1 MFQLTSSSG
10 LSRRIVHLFGV
21 ALIAFSAIVGMRDAA
36 VGGFIFLLYA
46 GGAIGGLLLVAL
58 IRRLNRAPDDSAS
71 DVFLRDNLSTDV
83 INFSRLRVSGVG
95 GLALVIVSAAIA
107 ISLPPVGLAVTLGLV
122 GGVVLSFWLLGYRR
136 QHAGRWG

>member
-10 LSRRIVHLFGV
+10 LSRRIVHVLTASV
-21 ALIAFSAIVGMRDAA
+21 LAIGAVVILTDPVGMSVFFLTVAGA
-36 VGGFIFLLYA
+36 V
-46 GGAIGGLLLVAL
+46 GGLLLLSV

-71 DVFLRDNLSTDV
+71 DVFLRDGLSTDV

-107 ISLPPVGLAVTLGLV
+107 ISLPPVGLAVTLGLL

-136 QHAGRWG
+136 QHAGRWP